1 MYRILSIIG
10 KYAKCY
16 LKLILLRVRLC
27 NWKINGVIKSKLYGG
42 STFIDSIKKLDKQM
56 VLPAMR
62 ILNAKIGKN
71 CDIET
76 GITFHNCTDFSR
88 LEIGSNVH
96 IGKNCF
102 FDLRDKIVIG
112 SNCTIS
118 MGTTIITH
126 QDMGKSN
133 LNILYPSTKKE
144 VIIGDNVYVGAN
156 STILMGT
163 VIGNETIIAA
173 GSLVKGVLKSNSIYA
188 GIPAKWI
195 RSTKASTI

>member
-1 MYRILSIIG
+1 MHNILSIIG
-10 KYAKCY
+10 KYTKCY
-16 LKLILLRVRLC
+16 LRLILFRIRLY
-27 NWKINGVIKSKLYGG
+27 NWQINGIMKSKLYGR
-42 STFIDSIKKLDKQM
+42 SSVIDSVKKLDKQL

-62 ILNAKIGKN
+62 ILKAKIGKN

-76 GITFHNCTDFSR
+76 GITFHNCADLTR
-88 LEIGSNVH
+88 LKIGDNVH

-126 QDMGKSN
+126 QDMGKSI
-133 LNILYPSTKKE
+133 LSILYPPFKKS
-144 VIIGDNVYVGAN
+144 VIIGDNVYIGAN

-173 GSLVKGVLKSNSIYA
+173 GSLVKGILGSNSIYA
-188 GIPAKWI
+188 GVPTKWI
-195 RSTKASTI
+195 RSTKSATI

>member
-1 MYRILSIIG
+1 MYRLLFIIG
-10 KYAKCY
+10 KHTKCY
-16 LKLILLRVRLC
+16 LRLILLRIRLC
-27 NWKINGVIKSKLYGG
+27 NWKINRLIKSKLYGE
-42 STFIDSIKKLDKQM
+42 STIIDSIKKLDKQL

-156 STILMGT
+156 SIILMGT

-195 RSTKASTI
+195 KSTKTANI

>member
-1 MYRILSIIG
+1 MSIIG
-10 KYAKCY
+10 NHTKCY
-16 LKLILLRVRLC
+16 LRLILLRIRLC
-27 NWKINGVIKSKLYGG
+27 NWKINRLIKSKLYGE
-42 STFIDSIKKLDKQM
+42 STFINSIKKLDKQL

-62 ILNAKIGKN
+62 ILKAKIGKN

-76 GITFHNCTDFSR
+76 GITFHNCSDLFR

-195 RSTKASTI
+195 KSTKTANI

>member
-1 MYRILSIIG
+1 MSIIG
-10 KYAKCY
+10 NHTKCY
-16 LKLILLRVRLC
+16 VRLILLRIRLC
-27 NWKINGVIKSKLYGG
+27 NWKINRLIKSKLYGE
-42 STFIDSIKKLDKQM
+42 STFINSIKKLDKQL

-62 ILNAKIGKN
+62 ILKAKIGKN

-133 LNILYPSTKKE
+133 LNILYPPTKKA
-144 VIIGDNVYVGAN
+144 VIIGDNVYIGAN

-173 GSLVKGVLKSNSIYA
+173 GALVKGELKSNSIYA
-188 GIPAKWI
+188 GIPTKWI
-195 RSTKASTI
+195 RSTKAANI